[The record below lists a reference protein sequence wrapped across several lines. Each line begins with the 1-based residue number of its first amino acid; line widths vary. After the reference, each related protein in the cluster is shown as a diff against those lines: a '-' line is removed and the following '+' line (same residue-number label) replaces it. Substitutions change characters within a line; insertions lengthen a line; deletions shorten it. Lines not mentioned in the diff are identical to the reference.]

1 MRQADVIA
9 QLRGR
14 VRNLRS
20 VVASLPSSGSGVSGV
35 SGEETGEGMGD
46 QTDEDRVYKAL
57 GQGDSPEVVQDIVMQ
72 LRGGIPMEEI
82 ARSINYT

>member
-1 MRQADVIA
+1 
-9 QLRGR
+9 
-14 VRNLRS
+14 
-20 VVASLPSSGSGVSGV
+20 
-35 SGEETGEGMGD
+35 MGD